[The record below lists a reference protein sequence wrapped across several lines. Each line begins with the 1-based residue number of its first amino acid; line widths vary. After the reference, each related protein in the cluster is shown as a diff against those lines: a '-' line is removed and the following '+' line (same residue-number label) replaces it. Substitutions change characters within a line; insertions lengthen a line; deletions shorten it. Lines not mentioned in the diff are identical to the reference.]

1 MTMDYNWDFAVLW
14 KYQAVFLRGVLLT
27 AYLTLLATAIGV
39 LLGLGLAFLRSA
51 RFAVVRYIAIAY
63 IEFFR
68 TTPALVQL
76 VWIYYSLPILTGIQL
91 PSFSSVAIGLGLH
104 SAAYFAEIFRAGIQ
118 SIERGQTHAARSLG
132 MSHWQ
137 SMRRIILP
145 QALQRMVPPLINEF
159 VTVAKLTTLASM
171 LAVNELM
178 HESNNLILTV
188 SRPLE
193 IYTVLA
199 ILFFLILFPVTVI
212 SQHLER
218 RWARRKN

>member
-1 MTMDYNWDFAVLW
+1 MSYTWDFAVLW
-14 KYQAVFLRGVLLT
+14 KYHAVFLRGTVLT

-39 LLGLGLAFLRSA
+39 VIGLALAFLRGA
-51 RFAVVRYIAIAY
+51 RFAPLRFFAIAY

-91 PSFSSVAIGLGLH
+91 PGFSSVAIGLGLH

-118 SIERGQTHAARSLG
+118 SIERGQSYAARSLG

-137 SMRRIILP
+137 SMRRVILP

-171 LAVNELM
+171 LAVYELM
-178 HESNNLILTV
+178 HEANNLILTV

-199 ILFFLILFPVTVI
+199 VLFFMILFPVTLF
-212 SQHLER
+212 SQRLER
-218 RWARRKN
+218 RWAGRKY